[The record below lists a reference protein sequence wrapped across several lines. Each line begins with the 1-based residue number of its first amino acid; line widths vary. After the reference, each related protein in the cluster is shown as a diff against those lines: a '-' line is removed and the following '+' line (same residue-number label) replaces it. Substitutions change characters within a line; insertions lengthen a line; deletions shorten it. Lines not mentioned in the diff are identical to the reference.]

1 MGKHWAPTD
10 LTFTR
15 QLETGSA
22 CVAGCGSYGCGPQH
36 SAGHVRLRTREVTWI
51 GAAAG
56 GFHKA
61 TPKWVNELFIIEN
74 PIKILLKCM
83 ISGGTRMDWKPPY
96 GPHPTLG
103 SRHPG

>member
-1 MGKHWAPTD
+1 MYPLAVNIAIGDSACIDGLPWFTHKYRGAQWMGKHWAPTD

-51 GAAAG
+51 AAAG
-56 GFHKA
+56 GFRN
-61 TPKWVNELFIIEN
+61 PKMG
-74 PIKILLKCM
+74 K
-83 ISGGTRMDWKPPY
+83 
-96 GPHPTLG
+96 
-103 SRHPG
+103 